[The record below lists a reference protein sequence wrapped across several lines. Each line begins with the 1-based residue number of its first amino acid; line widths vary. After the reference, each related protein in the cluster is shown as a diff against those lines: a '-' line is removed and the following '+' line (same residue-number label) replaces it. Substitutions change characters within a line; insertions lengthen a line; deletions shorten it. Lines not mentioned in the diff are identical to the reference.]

1 MGASEGSGRNET
13 TRVRVGAISVVV
25 PAQLVSAS
33 DAPIDSP
40 AAVLS
45 GGGITVIIDQG
56 PFADRMES
64 SVGRPDRREEPMHV
78 AGVTG
83 RIVSFRTP
91 EEHTYTVA
99 AVLSEPA
106 RVTVVVRAD
115 DSVPEHEARR
125 IVESLQPVASTGREE
140 EGDQHE

>member
-1 MGASEGSGRNET
+1 MGASEGSGRNER
-13 TRVRVGAISVVV
+13 TRVRVGAISVEV
-25 PAQLVSAS
+25 PAQLVTSS
-33 DAPIDSP
+33 DAPVDSP
-40 AAVLS
+40 AAVLT
-45 GGGITVIIDQG
+45 GDGITVIIDQG

-64 SVGRPDRREEPMHV
+64 SIGRPDRREESTHI

-91 EEHTYTVA
+91 EEHAYTVA
-99 AVLSEPA
+99 AVLSEPV

-115 DSVPEHEARR
+115 DSVPEAQARR
-125 IVESLQPVASTGREE
+125 IIESLQPVTPIGSEE

>member
-1 MGASEGSGRNET
+1 MGASEGSGRNEA
-13 TRVRVGAISVVV
+13 TRVRVGAISLEV
-25 PAQLVSAS
+25 PAQLVASS

-40 AAVLS
+40 AAVLV
-45 GGGITVIIDQG
+45 GAWITVIVDQG

-64 SVGRPDRREEPMHV
+64 SIGRPDRREESTHIT
-78 AGVTG
+78 GVTG

-91 EEHTYTVA
+91 EEHAYTVA
-99 AVLSEPA
+99 AVLSEPV

-115 DSVPEHEARR
+115 DSVPEAQARR
-125 IVESLQPVASTGREE
+125 IIESLQPVTPIGSEE